1 MKQIE
6 ELEKRFIELY
16 KDFKKIIP
24 NTQQITLSVFEY
36 DLQDSIGING
46 FYHIGEECIML
57 NSIDDLIRL
66 SILFRKF
73 Q

>member
-1 MKQIE
+1 MEQIK
-6 ELEKRFIELY
+6 ELEKRFIELF

-24 NTQQITLSVFEY
+24 DTRQISLNVY
-36 DLQDSIGING
+36 KYRHGNGIHING

-73 Q
+73 

>member
-1 MKQIE
+1 MKQIK
-6 ELEKRFIELY
+6 ELEKRFIELFET
-16 KDFKKIIP
+16 FKKIIP
-24 NTQQITLSVFEY
+24 NTQQITLDVCEY
-36 DLQDSIGING
+36 SIKPGIYMNG
-46 FYHIGEECIML
+46 FYHIGEECIRL

>member
-1 MKQIE
+1 MKQIK

-24 NTQQITLSVFEY
+24 DTSWITLNACEYNFE
-36 DLQDSIGING
+36 SGIRING
-46 FYHIGEECIML
+46 FYHIGNECIRL
-57 NSIDDLIRL
+57 YSIDDLIRL

>member
-1 MKQIE
+1 MKQNE
-6 ELEKRFIELY
+6 ELEKRFIELFE
-16 KDFKKIIP
+16 DFKKIIP
-24 NTQQITLSVFEY
+24 NTRQITLSVCEY
-36 DLQDSIGING
+36 SSKSGISING
-46 FYHIGEECIML
+46 FYHFGRECIVL

>member
-1 MKQIE
+1 MKQIK

-16 KDFKKIIP
+16 EDFKKIIP
-24 NTQQITLSVFEY
+24 DTNMITLHAY
-36 DLQDSIGING
+36 NYGCKAGIRING

-57 NSIDDLIRL
+57 DSIDDLIRL

-73 Q
+73 

>member
-1 MKQIE
+1 MKQIK

-24 NTQQITLSVFEY
+24 DTHNITLSAFEH
-36 DLQDSIGING
+36 DFKSGIIING

-57 NSIDDLIRL
+57 HSIDDLIRM

-73 Q
+73 

>member
-1 MKQIE
+1 MKQIK

-16 KDFKKIIP
+16 EDFKKIIP
-24 NTQQITLSVFEY
+24 DTNMISLNVGEY
-36 DLQDSIGING
+36 SFGIHING
-46 FYHIGEECIML
+46 FYHIGEGCKML
-57 NSIDDLIRL
+57 NSTDDLIRM